1 MPDSDNEKNKETTDD
16 SPSAPAPKDK
26 KARRKLLT
34 TLGTGGAIG
43 AAASGWVSP
52 VIESVVLP
60 AHATASVTSC
70 TDTDNAGVTTWGIW
84 GEHDG
89 GDVDTDIGYDWDSPS
104 NSASSSTH
112 SLNFTLSTGGNT
124 TGFEDM
130 DVWFGFGG
138 DVPDVSRVNANLNG
152 SLVNGVANVIADEY
166 PVDSDWPGINVS
178 VDSLDTIFVGS
189 NGPGG
194 VTVTVANTTG
204 DCSTTYNVTITP

>member
-1 MPDSDNEKNKETTDD
+1 MSDSDNEKNNKTTDD
-16 SPSAPAPKDK
+16 SPSTVTPKYN
-26 KARRKLLT
+26 KARRRLLA

-70 TDTDNAGVTTWGIW
+70 TDTDNAGVTTWGAFGSPI
-84 GEHDG
+84 G
-89 GDVDTDIGYDWDSPS
+89 GDYGPVGNSDLDSPS

-112 SLNFTLSTGGNT
+112 SLNFTLSDGGNT
-124 TGFEDM
+124 TGFEGM

-189 NGPGG
+189 DGPGG
-194 VTVTVANTTG
+194 ITVTVANTTG
-204 DCSTTYNVTITP
+204 DCSQAYNVTFTP